1 MEIRILKTTHVRGV
15 PKNEGE
21 VVEVTAAEA
30 KQFISSGNAEDV
42 SHKEKPLKNKT
53 KKVNSKR

>member
-21 VVEVTAAEA
+21 VVEVTTAEA
-30 KQFISSGNAEDV
+30 RQFISSGNAEDV
-42 SHKEKPLKNKT
+42 SHKEKPLKNKA
-53 KKVNSKR
+53 KKVTSKR

>member
-30 KQFISSGNAEDV
+30 KQFITSGNAEGING
-42 SHKEKPLKNKT
+42 L
-53 KKVNSKR
+53 